1 MNMIYNRTVSG
12 FIIVII
18 GILFILDAIVR
29 HSIGFVLGILF
40 LILGIYMII
49 ATDENASMKTEV
61 KK

>member
-1 MNMIYNRTVSG
+1 MNMTYNRAVSG
-12 FIIVII
+12 FIIIII

-49 ATDENASMKTEV
+49 ATDEKANMKTEV
-61 KK
+61 KE

>member
-49 ATDENASMKTEV
+49 ATDEDASMKTEV